1 MNFEK
6 PEKSDFWKNE
16 KNCWRYH
23 HFTHVY
29 QKPQSYE
36 VQFLRYGVRQFFLVI
51 FGHFLPLFSPL
62 PNNPENQNFEKMKKA
77 SGDVIILNLC
87 NKKHDH
93 MMYAYSDME
102 CLHRH
107 NFLSFQAI
115 FCSFAPLLT
124 PEIKICNKCKKSPGD
139 IILLHMCTINQ
150 DHMMYGSW
158 DMKFNR
164 QIFFVILGKFFLSSW
179 AIFCPF
185 VLFIFEN
192 IKNEKKPWRYHNFA
206 QMYQKS
212 WSSALLFQ
220 RYGAWRM

>member
-1 MNFEK
+1 MWGRWGTPQNFLLAFIDEL
-6 PEKSDFWKNE
+6 WKTWKIRILKKWKKIAGDIIILHMCT
-16 KNCWRYH
+16 KNHNHMRYSSWDKEWDRIIC
-23 HFTHVY
+23 HFG
-29 QKPQSYE
+29 P
-36 VQFLRYGVRQFFLVI
+36 FFALL
-51 FGHFLPLFSPL
+51 HSL
-62 PNNPENQNFEKMKKA
+62 PNNPENQNFQKMKKA

-115 FCSFAPLLT
+115 FCFFAQLLT
-124 PEIKICNKCKKSPGD
+124 TTIIMWQKCKKTPGY

-164 QIFFVILGKFFLSSW
+164 QIFFVILGNFLS
-179 AIFCPF
+179 FCPF
-185 VLFIFEN
+185 HFW
-192 IKNEKKPWRYHNFA
+192 K
-206 QMYQKS
+206 YQKWKKTLEIS
-212 WSSALLFQ
+212 
-220 RYGAWRM
+220 

>member
-6 PEKSDFWKNE
+6 PEKSVFLKNE
-16 KNCWRYH
+16 KKLLEISSFYTCVPKTTIMWD
-23 HFTHVY
+23 TVP
-29 QKPQSYE
+29 KMQSE
-36 VQFLRYGVRQFFLVI
+36 TELLSFWAI
-51 FGHFLPLFSPL
+51 FCLFNSL
-62 PNNPENQNFEKMKKA
+62 HLNNSEKQSFEKMKKA
-77 SGDVIILNLC
+77 FGDVIILNLC

-164 QIFFVILGKFFLSSW
+164 QNFFVILGNFLS
-179 AIFCPF
+179 FYPPNT
-185 VLFIFEN
+185 LKNEN
-192 IKNEKKPWRYHNFA
+192 IKNVKNHWRYHHFT
-206 QMYQKS
+206 QVYQKS
-212 WSSALLFQ
+212 WSSAILFQ